1 MAAQYGS
8 LNETAFMSNFYEP
21 TPIREMREARASTN
35 LKLRKLDMK
44 EEKKQAGAELWQAQ
58 QNLRLA

>member
-44 EEKKQAGAELWQAQ
+44 EEKK
-58 QNLRLA
+58 